1 MTKLSSESFRPCD
14 EECSAP
20 LKIKHDCSYWPVHIT
35 GNKADF
41 QESVL
46 IIARIWCG
54 LIVIKKGIFE
64 SVLFCW
70 TIDKRLLSQVKN
82 W

>member
-46 IIARIWCG
+46 IIAKFDVVKLW
-54 LIVIKKGIFE
+54 LKKE
-64 SVLFCW
+64 YLN
-70 TIDKRLLSQVKN
+70 LSCFAEL
-82 W
+82 